1 MGSFICIIKTAM
13 FHVKHGC
20 LCFFVFIAMQK
31 QISRWADGVQ
41 LVLGERERAV
51 NLNYIFI
58 YFI

>member
-1 MGSFICIIKTAM
+1 MYNKDSDVSRETW
-13 FHVKHGC
+13 
-20 LCFFVFIAMQK
+20 LSLFFVFIAMQK